1 LGEVESVKV
10 YYEANKRRWNELVGI
25 HAKSGGYDVT
35 GFLRGKSSLHA
46 PELEVLPGVEGKTLL
61 HLQCYF
67 GLDTLSWARRGAKV
81 TGVDFSDEA
90 IDMAR
95 LLASVLLFL
104 RLSRRWGGASFSYAS
119 TGA

>member
-1 LGEVESVKV
+1 MKV